1 MKTFELTFS
10 VKTRDGSDIDLSDLE
25 AYLSEYENTDME
37 FIEMD
42 VIEPSE
48 VMVTFEVE
56 AASIRDCPDELHLL
70 NDEGIV
76 DDTELFISERVSHT
90 SY

>member
-10 VKTRDGSDIDLSDLE
+10 IRTKDERDIDVAELE
-25 AYLSEYENTDME
+25 EYLAEYENTDLE

-42 VIEPSE
+42 VIEPCE
-48 VMVTFEVE
+48 VMVTFETR
-56 AASIRDCPDELHLL
+56 AASIRDCPDELELL
-70 NDEGIV
+70 NDEDV
-76 DDTELFISERVSHT
+76 VAESDLFVTERVSYT